1 MKKFTLAYTYKVIRD
16 GQTEMCYKPSDESID
31 DYLATYLVY
40 NNLTEALADVDNC
53 ITQLTPIM
61 YDTFESMDNVPLE
74 IRNQFEL

>member
-16 GQTEMCYKPSDESID
+16 GQTEMFFRPSDESID

-53 ITQLTPIM
+53 IIQLTPIM